1 MYVYESHMGGV
12 YLSDHFIPYEDLYC
26 ETCGDSDWLLGEV
39 DDDDYEALRS
49 LLEESDYSEEYV
61 NEVCGLE
68 EKKDENQ

>member
-12 YLSDHFIPYEDLYC
+12 YLSEDLIRYEDLYC

-39 DDDDYEALRS
+39 DDDDYQTLRS
-49 LLEESDYSEEYV
+49 LLQASDYSEEYI

-68 EKKDENQ
+68 ENKDENQ